1 LTRRSPPA
9 VQTANRLN
17 RRGHP
22 LKSARDPDQRKR
34 LLALRPPRSQALA
47 DPRAPRPD
55 AKAEAQQEVFLR
67 EVDDALREDRLL
79 GAARR
84 YGVWIA
90 VALGL
95 ALAGLA
101 SWLWYTEH
109 RAAQAGK
116 ASEKLVVALDQVE
129 AGRLPEGDRAL
140 APLAAAGAP
149 GPRAATR
156 LMQAGIA
163 LEQNRKADAA
173 KLFAEVAGDPDAP
186 PSYRD
191 LAAIRDVAVRFDSLP
206 PDQVVA
212 RLKPLAVPGN
222 PWFGSAG
229 ELVGAAYLKQ
239 GRGDLAGPLFAAM
252 AKDAGVP
259 GSLRAR
265 ARQLAGVLGV
275 DALGDPETEAR
286 PSGAGAGPR

>member
-1 LTRRSPPA
+1 M
-9 VQTANRLN
+9 
-17 RRGHP
+17 
-22 LKSARDPDQRKR
+22 
-34 LLALRPPRSQALA
+34 ALRPNRPQSLA

-55 AKAEAQQEVFLR
+55 PKAEAQQEVFLR
-67 EVDDALREDRLL
+67 EVDDALREDQLL

-101 SWLWYTEH
+101 GWLWYGEH
-109 RAAQAGK
+109 QASQAGK
-116 ASEKLVVALDQVE
+116 AGETLVVGLDQIE
-129 AGRLPEGDRAL
+129 AGRLAEGSVAL
-140 APLAAAGAP
+140 APLTAEDAAG
-149 GPRAATR
+149 PRSASR

-163 LEQNRKADAA
+163 LEQGRKADAA
-173 KLFAEVAGDPDAP
+173 KLFAEVAGDEDAP
-186 PSYRD
+186 RAYRD
-191 LAAIRDVAVRFDSLP
+191 VAIVRDVAVRFDTLP

-239 GRGDLAGPLFAAM
+239 GRDDLAGPLFAAM
-252 AKDAGVP
+252 AKDTGVP
-259 GSLRAR
+259 ESLRTR

-275 DALGDPETEAR
+275 DALGDLPPAAAR
-286 PSGAGAGPR
+286 APAVGAGTP